1 MGTSPAVTAIAHD
14 KQLLLPLGVVVRR
27 APGVTRWVPWSWR
40 AVAVLPGAG
49 PAEWRELRR
58 DGDVVEY
65 HATTLTL
72 DLHHTQTDAYLEALR
87 ARVPSVYVVMR
98 QVSAQGGQM
107 PFEVTLVTASP
118 FEAQDYCDT
127 GEEMVERVPMPEGLI
142 ALVRD
147 FVAAHHVG
155 EAFKKRK
162 RDRVQVTGSE
172 DGVGDARIPQAVDVY
187 RAPSRA
193 RKERMH

>member
-1 MGTSPAVTAIAHD
+1 MTVLAHD
-14 KQLLLPLGVVVRR
+14 KQMLLPIGVVVRR
-27 APGVTRWVPWSWR
+27 APGVTRWVPWNWR

-49 PAEWRELRR
+49 PSEWREMRR
-58 DGDVVEY
+58 EGEAVEY
-65 HATTLTL
+65 HAATLTL

-98 QVSAQGGQM
+98 PVVADEARM
-107 PFEVTLVTASP
+107 PFEMTLVTVSP

-127 GEEMVERVPMPEGLI
+127 GEEIVERVPMPEGLI
-142 ALVRD
+142 ALIRD
-147 FVAAHHVG
+147 FVAAHHVD

-162 RDRVQVTGSE
+162 RDWVRVTGSE
-172 DGVGDARIPQAVDVY
+172 DGVGDARIPQDRDVY
-187 RAPSRA
+187 RAPSQA

>member
-1 MGTSPAVTAIAHD
+1 MIAVTAAVRD

-27 APGVTRWVPWSWR
+27 APGVTRWAAWSWK

-58 DGDVVEY
+58 EGDAVEY
-65 HATTLTL
+65 HAATLTL
-72 DLHHTQTDAYLEALR
+72 DLHHTQTGAYLEALR

-98 QVSAQGGQM
+98 PVVAGAEAM
-107 PFEVTLVTASP
+107 PFEVTLVTAST

-142 ALVRD
+142 ALIRD
-147 FVAAHHVG
+147 FVAAHHVD
-155 EAFKKRK
+155 EVFKKRK
-162 RDRVQVTGSE
+162 RDRQRIDAQQ
-172 DGVGDARIPQAVDVY
+172 DGIGDARIPQAADVY
-187 RAPSRA
+187 RAPTRA

>member
-1 MGTSPAVTAIAHD
+1 MTALAHD
-14 KQLLLPLGVVVRR
+14 KQLLLPIGVVVRR

-49 PAEWRELRR
+49 QAEWREMRR
-58 DGDVVEY
+58 EGEAVEY
-65 HATTLTL
+65 HAATLTL

-98 QVSAQGGQM
+98 PVVAGDAQM

-127 GEEMVERVPMPEGLI
+127 GEEIVERVPMPEGLI

-147 FVAAHHVG
+147 FIAAHHV
-155 EAFKKRK
+155 EEEFKKRK
-162 RDRVQVTGSE
+162 RDRQRVDAVQ
-172 DGVGDARIPQAVDVY
+172 DGIGDARIPQAADVY